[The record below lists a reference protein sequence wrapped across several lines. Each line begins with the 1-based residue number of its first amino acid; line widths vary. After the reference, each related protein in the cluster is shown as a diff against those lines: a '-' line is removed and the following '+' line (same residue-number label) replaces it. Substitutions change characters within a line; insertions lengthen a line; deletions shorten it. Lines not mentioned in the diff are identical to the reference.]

1 MSQLIRAIFNTLSR
15 DSGKH
20 IFCHIRA
27 YYFFKYLL
35 GSYVVPKGA
44 IYAIMT
50 SMVLRHRDHWED
62 PNVFKP
68 ERFIERN
75 YDTRR
80 HPYAYIPF
88 SAGPRNC
95 IGKLRTV
102 LFWAIYIYIYIL
114 YIYVCVFN
122 LEMYVS
128 LYNSSSTQLGT
139 SMD

>member
-1 MSQLIRAIFNTLSR
+1 M
-15 DSGKH
+15 
-20 IFCHIRA
+20 
-27 YYFFKYLL
+27 
-35 GSYVVPKGA
+35 PKGA

-102 LFWAIYIYIYIL
+102 LFWAIYIYIYIY
-114 YIYVCVFN
+114 YIYMCVCSIWRCTFRCTTAHQH
-122 LEMYVS
+122 
-128 LYNSSSTQLGT
+128 SSERAWINTGT
-139 SMD
+139 ECSNHYSSGRYA

>member
-1 MSQLIRAIFNTLSR
+1 
-15 DSGKH
+15 
-20 IFCHIRA
+20 
-27 YYFFKYLL
+27 
-35 GSYVVPKGA
+35 
-44 IYAIMT
+44 MT

-102 LFWAIYIYIYIL
+102 LFWAIYIYIYI
-114 YIYVCVFN
+114 YIIYICVCVQSGDVRFA
-122 LEMYVS
+122 VQ
-128 LYNSSSTQLGT
+128 QLINTARNEHGLIQEQSAQT
-139 SMD
+139 TIRVVGMLNAICYPYI